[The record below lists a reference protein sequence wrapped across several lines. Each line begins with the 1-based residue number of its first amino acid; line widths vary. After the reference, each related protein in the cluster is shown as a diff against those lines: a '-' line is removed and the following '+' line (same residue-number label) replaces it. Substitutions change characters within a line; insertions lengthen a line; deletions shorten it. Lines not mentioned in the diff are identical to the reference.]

1 MIAVALVSLLL
12 VGSVQLHRLIRWRN
26 HYLQLANDYAREEH
40 NFSRMATPSRSVE
53 IKLNGQP
60 WPADE
65 MVGFLSARKK
75 AYLHAASYPWL
86 SVPPALPSMH
96 IEIRDGDQD
105 ALWGKQFATLGNF
118 DHMRYVEA
126 DDAWW
131 ATYGAQGF

>member
-1 MIAVALVSLLL
+1 MIAVALVSLLF
-12 VGSVQLHRLIRWRN
+12 VGIVQLYRLNRWRN

-40 NFSRMATPSRSVE
+40 NFGRMATPSRSVE
-53 IKLNGQP
+53 FRLNGQP

-65 MVGFLSARKK
+65 MVSFLSARKK

-86 SVPPALPSMH
+86 SIPPALPNMN
-96 IEIRDGDQD
+96 IEIRHQDG
-105 ALWGKQFATLGNF
+105 LWGKQFARLGNF
-118 DHMRYVEA
+118 DHMRHVEA